1 MTDSPAIT
9 LDDAIKRHVAKA
21 LLTAGGN
28 MSRAARAL
36 GVDRRTLYRMTAR
49 YGFRMGR
56 AQLQEAVTE
65 TVRAYAERPVEIQ
78 EVDV

>member
-1 MTDSPAIT
+1 MTDSTAIT

-36 GVDRRTLYRMTAR
+36 GVPQRTFYRMVER
-49 YGFRMGR
+49 FGFREPSR
-56 AQLQEAVTE
+56 RRPLLVD
-65 TVRAYAERPVEIQ
+65 TVRAYAECPVEIQ